1 MRILFVLK
9 GLALVRHF
17 HTVVAHLA
25 DAGHQVILAPTKF
38 GDEELLPATLAS
50 HPNCSVLSKSVKRAD
65 ALNTVA
71 ILRGARDYL
80 RYQEPALAGAEANRR
95 RALAHLVRVVSHGT
109 RELPDDLPD
118 RLVPLNR
125 HEVRRLREAFDEIEG
140 FIPTDRRFEQFIASQ
155 RPDVVLITPLV
166 SFGGL
171 QSDFVKAARALR
183 IPSACLVFSWDNLSN
198 KGVMHERPD
207 QTFVWNEVQRR
218 EAIEL
223 HQVAPEA
230 VVATGAPRFDPF
242 YEMTSS
248 ETRAAFCERL
258 GLDAD
263 KRLVVYLGSS
273 PIVSPHEPVFADR
286 WLQALRVSAAP
297 ALRDA
302 QIVIRPHP
310 RVTYDWPE
318 HPQFVTAQPDGRALG
333 LAITDSRSAVGDQT
347 LFDTLYHA
355 DAVVGLNT
363 TAELEAGVL
372 GKPVYTIRATEFA
385 AGQTG
390 SYHFYHLLREHGG
403 FVECADTLDQ
413 HLTQLAEGLAGRFDP
428 EAVRSFTAQFLRPH
442 GRDTPVSPL
451 LASEIERWAERVTAA
466 STATRSGA
474 SAAVKHTD
482 ARRPV
487 NPEPLAPDEPVK
499 TQVVYDRHPLFI
511 LVSTDAEREWRLDP
525 GRKEPW
531 TVAWLDDN
539 VKPGD
544 VVYDVGANV
553 GVFSLIAAANLEGR
567 GTVVAF
573 EPGYANF
580 SRLCENIRLNRFTSR
595 IIPTPLPL
603 SNRSELQCFR
613 YRSLEPGQSRHSLVA
628 KRWDPVRRKVKS
640 SEQPVLALALDQAV
654 RDFGF
659 PLPTH
664 IKLDVDGSEDL
675 VLRGAGALLQNET
688 LRSVAAEIDPACETA
703 VLERLARAG
712 LRLTDR
718 FKRKKK
724 PGAWYGVFQ
733 RSR

>member
-17 HTVVAHLA
+17 DTVVAHLA

-38 GDEELLPATLAS
+38 GDEELLPETLAR
-50 HPNCSVLSKSVKRAD
+50 HPNCRVMSKSVKRAD

-80 RYQEPALAGAEANRR
+80 RYQEPALPGAEANRR

-125 HEVRRLREAFDEIEG
+125 AEVGRLREAFDDMEG
-140 FIPTDRRFEQFIASQ
+140 FIPTDQRFERFMASQ
-155 RPDVVLITPLV
+155 RPDVMLITPLV

-171 QSDFVKAARALR
+171 QSDFVKAARTLG

-198 KGVMHERPD
+198 KCVMHARPD

-242 YEMTSS
+242 YDMTSS
-248 ETRAAFCERL
+248 ETREAFCERL
-258 GLDAD
+258 GLDTG
-263 KRLVVYLGSS
+263 KPLVVYLGSS
-273 PIVSPHEPVFADR
+273 PMVSPREPAFADR
-286 WLQALRVSAAP
+286 WLQALRASPAP

-310 RVTYDWPE
+310 RLDHGWHE
-318 HPQFVTAQPDGRALG
+318 HPQFGGTASTDGRYPG
-333 LAITDSRSAVGDQT
+333 VAITDSTSATGDQA
-347 LFDTLYHA
+347 LFDTLFHA

-372 GKPVYTIRATEFA
+372 GKRVYTVRASEFA
-385 AGQTG
+385 SGQTG
-390 SYHFYHLLREHGG
+390 SHHFHHLLRKRGG
-403 FVECADTLDQ
+403 FVEYADTLDQ
-413 HLTQLAEGLAGRFDP
+413 YLTQLADGLAGRFDP
-428 EAVRSFTAQFLRPH
+428 EAVRAFTEQFLRPQ
-442 GRDTPVSPL
+442 GRDRPVSPI
-451 LASEIERWAERVTAA
+451 LATEIERWAERATAA

-474 SAAVKHTD
+474 SAAVKDTD

-544 VVYDVGANV
+544 VVYDVGAKW
-553 GVFSLIAAANLEGR
+553 L
-567 GTVVAF
+567 
-573 EPGYANF
+573 
-580 SRLCENIRLNRFTSR
+580 
-595 IIPTPLPL
+595 
-603 SNRSELQCFR
+603 
-613 YRSLEPGQSRHSLVA
+613 
-628 KRWDPVRRKVKS
+628 
-640 SEQPVLALALDQAV
+640 
-654 RDFGF
+654 
-659 PLPTH
+659 
-664 IKLDVDGSEDL
+664 
-675 VLRGAGALLQNET
+675 
-688 LRSVAAEIDPACETA
+688 
-703 VLERLARAG
+703 
-712 LRLTDR
+712 
-718 FKRKKK
+718 
-724 PGAWYGVFQ
+724 
-733 RSR
+733 